1 MALLK
6 NVLNLIKRGE
16 KNITVGGNS
25 NEKRDFMFAFSNVL
39 IWMW

>member
-6 NVLNLIKRGE
+6 KCVKFDQKGR